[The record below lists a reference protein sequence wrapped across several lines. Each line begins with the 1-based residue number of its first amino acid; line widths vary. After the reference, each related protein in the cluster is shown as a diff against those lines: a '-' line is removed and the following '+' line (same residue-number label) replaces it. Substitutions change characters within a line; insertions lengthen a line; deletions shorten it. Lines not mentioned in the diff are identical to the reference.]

1 MAPVDAIAAAVAA
14 SRVVT
19 QLSDQTLPARLA
31 QATQA
36 CRGQRA
42 ANIYFAAVTT
52 TQRRA
57 YRDYTADGK
66 YWTVRKYGATYWVV
80 LIDPSSGS
88 YVWDQVWGGYA
99 TAGGAGGA
107 AAQLAYNQG
116 QADAR
121 RKLAESLHMALDDV
135 GLGLPTPPPAPV
147 PASSAPEPTVVSE
160 DE

>member
-14 SRVVT
+14 YRVI
-19 QLSDQTLPARLA
+19 QLSNQTLDARLA
-31 QATQA
+31 QAAQA
-36 CRGQRA
+36 FQGECA
-42 ANIYFAAVTT
+42 AGIYFAAVTT

-88 YVWDQVWGGYA
+88 YVWDCVWGGYA

-121 RKLAESLHMALDDV
+121 RKLAESLHVALDDV

-160 DE
+160 EE

>member
-1 MAPVDAIAAAVAA
+1 MI
-14 SRVVT
+14 
-19 QLSDQTLPARLA
+19 QLSDQTLHARLA
-31 QATQA
+31 QAAQA
-36 CRGQRA
+36 FQGQCA
-42 ANIYFAAVTT
+42 AGIYFAAVTT

-80 LIDPSSGS
+80 LIDSSSGS
-88 YVWDQVWGGYA
+88 YVWDYVWGGYA

-121 RKLAESLHMALDDV
+121 RKLAESPHMALDDV

>member
-1 MAPVDAIAAAVAA
+1 
-14 SRVVT
+14 
-19 QLSDQTLPARLA
+19 
-31 QATQA
+31 
-36 CRGQRA
+36 
-42 ANIYFAAVTT
+42 VTT
-52 TQRRA
+52 TERRA

-66 YWTVRKYGATYWVV
+66 YWTVRKYGGTYWVV

-88 YVWDQVWGGYA
+88 YVWDHVWGGYA

-147 PASSAPEPTVVSE
+147 PASSAPEPTVVTE
-160 DE
+160 EE